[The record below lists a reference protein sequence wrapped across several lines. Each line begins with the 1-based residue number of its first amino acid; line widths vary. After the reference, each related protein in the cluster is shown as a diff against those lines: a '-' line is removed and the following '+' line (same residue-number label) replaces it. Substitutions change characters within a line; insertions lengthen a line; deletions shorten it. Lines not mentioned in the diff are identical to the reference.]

1 MFFLWRHRGCL
12 QKSSGNNSL
21 EALISRGKIKQYTED
36 FSSPRVQWS
45 LPPRRRIRARGGLR
59 ILEAKRPVLSRTEE
73 DAAASTSFFQ
83 RRRRRRRRPTRRDR
97 RHCGRKTESKKK
109 TSQDFP
115 LKKTCCHIKT
125 QKSSCINYLF
135 EVCPQYIISVI
146 NVYIPERKK

>member
-1 MFFLWRHRGCL
+1 MHVIFLLFFSFAAAGWIQASNLRAELDVLHLAPPRLPPKELWC
-12 QKSSGNNSL
+12 NSLL
-21 EALISRGKIKQYTED
+21 EALISRSRRKKIKQYTDD

-109 TSQDFP
+109 HKYFT
-115 LKKTCCHIKT
+115 LKKRVPRH
-125 QKSSCINYLF
+125 
-135 EVCPQYIISVI
+135 
-146 NVYIPERKK
+146 